1 MRKIMKNKS
10 ILAIMLAVTMGFAN
24 AGIFDD
30 IGNGIAGAADDVADF
45 TVNTAEDTADLVVEV
60 AKETAVVI
68 FDGIV
73 TVDNAM
79 RGENLTN
86 NWIQKDN

>member
-1 MRKIMKNKS
+1 
-10 ILAIMLAVTMGFAN
+10 
-24 AGIFDD
+24 
-30 IGNGIAGAADDVADF
+30 VADF

-79 RGENLTN
+79 RGINGAKFTLLLVAGYLD
-86 NWIQKDN
+86 DNVLGE